1 MTLTKVREM
10 QLLFS
15 VIIITARCESRHG
28 SYAIVMTWII
38 HVSTSQNVR
47 RYSVFASEKKKR
59 LSKPGD
65 WGTCGPPEHLFWP
78 ASEFS
83 LPS

>member
-28 SYAIVMTWII
+28 SYAIVMT
-38 HVSTSQNVR
+38 
-47 RYSVFASEKKKR
+47 
-59 LSKPGD
+59 
-65 WGTCGPPEHLFWP
+65 
-78 ASEFS
+78 
-83 LPS
+83 